1 AIPVFTA
8 HPTETARRTVLMK
21 RERLSR
27 LLESLDNAPL
37 NDETAEEVAE
47 EIAAEITA
55 LWQSD
60 EVRRRTPTVR
70 DEIKMGLDYYRASL
84 IRSVPEVYEN
94 IARALNA
101 EFQSDIGISDL
112 PRMIAFGSWIGG
124 DRDGNPFVTVAS
136 TEQAL
141 QLAREII
148 FQHYLEAIRALIV
161 LLSSATSVTKIS
173 EPLRTAITKYTTQLP
188 EVHSRALTYSE
199 TEAYR
204 HFLLYVQ
211 ERLTRGAKNS
221 NEQNAYAIPQ
231 EFIDDL
237 RLMRESLAQNGGERI
252 SEELLDP
259 LLIIIETFGFHLHT
273 LDIRQH
279 AKFHSEAI
287 AGLTAQPQQELAPPS
302 ENTRLV
308 LDTARAIA
316 DLK

>member
-1 AIPVFTA
+1 KVNHSEPQAGTIAGSFRRFKAAGISLEEVIKAMRCVYAIPVFTA
-8 HPTETARRTVLMK
+8 HPTEIARRTVLMK

-37 NDETAEEVAE
+37 TDETAEKVAE

-55 LWQSD
+55 LWQSG

-141 QLAREII
+141 QLARE
-148 FQHYLEAIRALIV
+148 
-161 LLSSATSVTKIS
+161 
-173 EPLRTAITKYTTQLP
+173 
-188 EVHSRALTYSE
+188 
-199 TEAYR
+199 
-204 HFLLYVQ
+204 
-211 ERLTRGAKNS
+211 
-221 NEQNAYAIPQ
+221 
-231 EFIDDL
+231 
-237 RLMRESLAQNGGERI
+237 SLAENWGGRI
-252 SEELLDP
+252 AEELIDP
-259 LLIIIETFGFHLHT
+259 LLIIVETFGFHLHT

-287 AGLTAQPQQELAPPS
+287 ETLTARPGHDLTSTS
-302 ENTRLV
+302 ENMRLV
-308 LDTARAIA
+308 LDTARATGE
-316 DLK
+316 LKRRYPPEAVRSYVISGATSAQDVFNVVRLASISGVQVEGKGDDPGLMLVPLFESI